1 MKKMKFT
8 EAIESAISQA
18 MTEDPAVIL
27 FGEDVELIHLGLTG
41 RFGTQRIKSTPISE
55 SAFLGMGVGAAMGGL
70 RPVVEIMLVDFT
82 GVAFDGILNHAS
94 KLESFSGGRWNLP
107 LVVKASCGGGYGD
120 GGQHEQNLWAL
131 FAHIPGIQVAVPSNP
146 ADAGNLMYS
155 SIMSDGPVVFLEHK
169 LLSEKWLEYMGSGGR
184 KTVSYD
190 IPPEGRKG
198 EVPSKWNSEEP
209 GKAKVHREGKD
220 ITLISL
226 AVGVHRCMEA
236 AELLSEKGTEAEVI
250 DLRWVAPLDRELI
263 LESVRKTGKMLVV
276 DEDYKPFGLTGEVA
290 ALLTE
295 HDVAFKYRREAT
307 EGTIPYFRTLED
319 QVLPN
324 VDRILKAAEEI
335 L

>member
-18 MTEDPAVIL
+18 MAEDPVVIL
-27 FGEDVELIHLGLTG
+27 FGEDVELMHLGLTG

-70 RPVVEIMLVDFT
+70 RPVAEIMLVDFI
-82 GVAFDGILNHAS
+82 GVAFDSILNHAS
-94 KLESFSGGRWNLP
+94 KLDSFSGGRWNLP

-146 ADAGNLMYS
+146 ADAGNLMYA
-155 SIMSDGPVVFLEHK
+155 SILSDGPVVFLEHK

-198 EVPSKWNSEEP
+198 EVPSKWESEEP
-209 GKAKVHREGKD
+209 GKARILREGKD

-236 AELLSEKGTEAEVI
+236 AELLSQNGTEAEVI
-250 DLRWVAPLDRELI
+250 DLRWVVPLDRDLI
-263 LESVRKTGKMLVV
+263 LESVRKTGKLLVV

-290 ALLTE
+290 ALLSE
-295 HDVAFKYRREAT
+295 HGVAFKFRRVAT

>member
-1 MKKMKFT
+1 MRKMKFT

-18 MTEDPAVIL
+18 MTEDPGVIM
-27 FGEDVELIHLGLTG
+27 FGEDVELMHLGLTG
-41 RFGTQRIKSTPISE
+41 RFGTQRVRSTPISE

-70 RPVVEIMLVDFT
+70 RPVVEIMLVDFA

-131 FAHIPGIQVAVPSNP
+131 FAHIPGIRVAVPSNP
-146 ADAGNLMYS
+146 ADAGNLMYT
-155 SIMSDGPVVFLEHK
+155 SILSDGPVVFLEHK

-198 EVPSKWNSEEP
+198 EVPSKWSSEEP
-209 GKAKVHREGKD
+209 GKARILREGKD

-226 AVGVHRCMEA
+226 AVGAHRCMEA
-236 AELLSEKGTEAEVI
+236 AELLSGKGTEAEVI
-250 DLRWVAPLDRELI
+250 DLRWVVPLDRDLI
-263 LESVRKTGKMLVV
+263 LESVKKTGKLLVV
-276 DEDYKPFGLTGEVA
+276 DEDYESFGLTGEVA
-290 ALLTE
+290 ALLSE
-295 HDVAFKYRREAT
+295 QDVAFKYRRVAT
-307 EGTIPYFRTLED
+307 KETIPYFRKLED

-335 L
+335 R

>member
-18 MTEDPAVIL
+18 MTEDPGVIL
-27 FGEDVELIHLGLTG
+27 FGEDVELMHLGLTG
-41 RFGTQRIKSTPISE
+41 RFGTQRVRSTPISE

-70 RPVVEIMLVDFT
+70 RPVVEIMLVDFI

-94 KLESFSGGRWNLP
+94 KLEGFSGGRWNLP

-120 GGQHEQNLWAL
+120 GGQHEQTLWAM
-131 FAHIPGIQVAVPSNP
+131 FAHIPGIHVAVPSNP
-146 ADAGNLMYS
+146 ADAGSLMYS
-155 SIMSDGPVVFLEHK
+155 SIRSDGPVVFLEHK

-190 IPPEGRKG
+190 LPPEGRKG
-198 EVPSKWNSEEP
+198 EVPSKWEPEEP
-209 GKAKVHREGKD
+209 GKARILREGKD
-220 ITLISL
+220 ITLVSL

-236 AELLSEKGTEAEVI
+236 AELLSQRGTEAEVI
-250 DLRWVAPLDRELI
+250 DLRWVAPLDRDLI
-263 LESVRKTGKMLVV
+263 LESAGKTGKLLVV
-276 DEDYKPFGLTGEVA
+276 DEDYKAFGLTGEIA
-290 ALLTE
+290 ALLAE
-295 HDVAFKYRREAT
+295 NDMAYKYRRVAT
-307 EGTIPYFRTLED
+307 EETIPYFRELED